1 MVKQKP
7 ARTRLIPWIF
17 VIIWS
22 TGFIAAKYSTPFM
35 SPYFV
40 LFVRFSLACAIFAGV
55 LILTGK
61 SLCSKREAI
70 GQMAVGVLIHA
81 VFLSA
86 VFTAIDQSLPAGL
99 VALVMGLQPIT
110 TALIGLIWLQDRL
123 ALKQWTGLLL
133 GLFGVWLV
141 VARHAPSTAE
151 IISENTW
158 LIVFGGLLA
167 ISTGTV
173 LQKRV
178 GADIHPMVGAFYQYL
193 AATVVLGALAAVSD
207 SFYFVPSWTLFAAL
221 IWMVGGLSII
231 AILLLM
237 FMIRHGEPAAVAS
250 YFYLVPPFTA
260 IQAWLLFDETLSLSA
275 TIGLA
280 FVMVG
285 VYLTTHSSQPK
296 TR

>member
-81 VFLSA
+81 AFLSA

-123 ALKQWTGLLL
+123 ALKQWIGLLL

-158 LIVFGGLLA
+158 LIVFGGYSPFRRA
-167 ISTGTV
+167 PYSETGWG
-173 LQKRV
+173 R
-178 GADIHPMVGAFYQYL
+178 Y
-193 AATVVLGALAAVSD
+193 S
-207 SFYFVPSWTLFAAL
+207 SN
-221 IWMVGGLSII
+221 GGRLLSIPG
-231 AILLLM
+231 
-237 FMIRHGEPAAVAS
+237 RHS
-250 YFYLVPPFTA
+250 R
-260 IQAWLLFDETLSLSA
+260 AWRAGSC
-275 TIGLA
+275 
-280 FVMVG
+280 V
-285 VYLTTHSSQPK
+285 
-296 TR
+296 